1 MYRKNVEIEMLKIV
15 KLEKH
20 HGTLHICRY
29 IYIYKH
35 NTISLIKANRGKVS
49 RKTTSQ
55 NHVYVYIHTY

>member
-15 KLEKH
+15 KLENI
-20 HGTLHICRY
+20 TEPYIY
-29 IYIYKH
+29 VDIYIYKH